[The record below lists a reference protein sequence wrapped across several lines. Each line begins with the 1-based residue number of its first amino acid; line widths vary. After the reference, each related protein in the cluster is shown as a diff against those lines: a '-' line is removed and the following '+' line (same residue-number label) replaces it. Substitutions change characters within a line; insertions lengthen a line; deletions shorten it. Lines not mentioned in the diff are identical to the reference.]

1 MPISIKTYIRAVW
14 LFTPFV
20 LLCSPQ
26 VVAAVCVFSDY
37 SVRDEFERSFAVAIG
52 TVVSERATP
61 ESKDLYEGVTY
72 TIDVEESFR
81 GRVPAT
87 IELFSENSSGRFPM
101 TKGEKYVLFLY
112 QLADRL
118 AVDNCGN
125 SGPVA
130 ENQDVF
136 TAVRQLAKVAHELQK
151 PN

>member
-1 MPISIKTYIRAVW
+1 
-14 LFTPFV
+14 
-20 LLCSPQ
+20 
-26 VVAAVCVFSDY
+26 VCVLSDY
-37 SVRDEFERSFAVAIG
+37 SVRGEFERSFAVAIG

-72 TIDVEESFR
+72 TVNIEESFR

-87 IELFSENSSGRFPM
+87 IELFSENSSRRFPM

-136 TAVRQLAKVAHELQK
+136 TAVRQLAIVAHESQK

>member
-1 MPISIKTYIRAVW
+1 MRAVW
-14 LFTPFV
+14 LFTPFTLLV
-20 LLCSPQ
+20 LLCLPE
-26 VVAAVCVFSDY
+26 VVSAVCILSDY
-37 SVRDEFERSFAVAIG
+37 SVRGEFERSLAVAIG

-72 TIDVEESFR
+72 TVNIEESFR

-112 QLADRL
+112 QVADRF
-118 AVDNCGN
+118 AADNCGN
-125 SGPVA
+125 SEPVA

-136 TAVRQLAKVAHELQK
+136 TAVRQLAKVARESQK
-151 PN
+151 PK